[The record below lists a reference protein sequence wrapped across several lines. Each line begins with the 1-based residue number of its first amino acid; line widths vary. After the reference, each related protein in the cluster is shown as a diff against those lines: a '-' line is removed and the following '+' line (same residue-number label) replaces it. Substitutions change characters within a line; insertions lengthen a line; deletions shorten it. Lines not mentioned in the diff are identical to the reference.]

1 MRIMLFLY
9 NLFIH
14 FYHFGI
20 RIASLY
26 NAKAKLWISG
36 RKNLFKNLGKDMAES
51 SRVIWFH
58 AASLGEF
65 EQGRPVI
72 EAVKKKYP
80 NFKIL
85 LTFYSPSGYEVRKN
99 YDGADF
105 VYYLPLDLKKNV
117 RRFIDIVN
125 PQFAI
130 FIKYEFW
137 INYMQELNIRKIPLY
152 IISANFRSDQY
163 FFKRYGSWFR
173 KNLKN
178 VDWFF
183 VQNEKSEKLLKS
195 IGFKN
200 VSVSGDTRFDRVV
213 EVARNPQKF
222 EQIESFS
229 NRRFTILAG
238 STWHEDEK
246 LLLQWYAKQNK
257 DVKLIIAPHEIHE
270 AHLVQIET
278 LFGSY
283 KIGRL
288 SKLKNSPASE
298 LDIIII
304 DGMGFLSN
312 LYQYCEV
319 AYIGGGFGKGIHNIL
334 EAVTFGKPV
343 IFGPNYQ
350 KFSEAVQLVKLGGAF
365 AISDLSSLAYIIAK
379 LSKQN
384 AYYEKCV
391 SICQE
396 FINTK
401 AGATE
406 IIVNKLAKKFS

>member
-1 MRIMLFLY
+1 MLFLY

-14 FYHFGI
+14 FYHLGI
-20 RIASLY
+20 RIASLS
-26 NAKAKLWISG
+26 NSKAKRWIDG
-36 RKNLFKNLGKDMAES
+36 RKNLFAKLGTEMAECGQ
-51 SRVIWFH
+51 VIWFH

-80 NFKIL
+80 NYKIL
-85 LTFYSPSGYEVRKN
+85 LTFYSPSGYEIRKN
-99 YDGADF
+99 YKGADF

-117 RRFIDIVN
+117 RRFLDMVN
-125 PQFAI
+125 PQFSI

-137 INYMQELNIRKIPLY
+137 INYMQELNNRKIPLY

-163 FFKRYGSWFR
+163 FFKGYGSWFR

-183 VQNEKSEKLLKS
+183 VQNKESESLLTS
-195 IGFKN
+195 IGYNN

-213 EVARNPQKF
+213 QVARNPQKF
-222 EQIESFS
+222 EDIESFS
-229 NRRFTILAG
+229 NGNFTVLAG
-238 STWHEDEK
+238 STWSEDEK
-246 LLLQWYAKQNK
+246 LLHQWYAQQNK
-257 DVKLIIAPHEIHE
+257 NVKLIIAPHEIHE
-270 AHLVQIET
+270 AHLKQIET

-283 KIGRL
+283 KASRL
-288 SKLKNSPASE
+288 SNIKNSPASE
-298 LDIIII
+298 LDILII
-304 DGMGFLSN
+304 DGMGFLSS

-350 KFSEAVQLVKLGGAF
+350 KFSEAVQLVKIGGAF
-365 AISDLSSLAYIIAK
+365 AISDLSSLADILAK
-379 LSKQN
+379 LSNQD
-384 AYYEKCV
+384 ADYEKCA
-391 SICQE
+391 SICRE

-401 AGATE
+401 AGATD
-406 IIVNKLAKKFS
+406 IILNKLAKKFS